1 MDWRCEW
8 CEKRHTENDPPC
20 DNCGHGTFV
29 EAGPEV
35 EEEEEVLPG
44 GTVWVCQDC
53 GRTHQRHSPPC
64 KRCGGADLERRA
76 TADVSDPMDDI
87 GTRWRDVLE
96 PRYVAGYAVVAV
108 LLGLIVASTLG
119 VITLPGV
126 GTAPDLT
133 VPDAPGE
140 AETVGNLSLSAA
152 EDAYVTQLNERRTGE
167 GADAVTRNASADEAA
182 AYYNKGLVAAAT
194 GDADQ
199 PDPDAVSRVSAGC
212 ENPVI
217 VSYRV
222 APDRTGQPVSEFDN
236 ETALATALVD
246 SYVERG
252 VSFRAAPTGIVG
264 VDIHV
269 APDDTVFVTHVLC

>member
-1 MDWRCEW
+1 M
-8 CEKRHTENDPPC
+8 
-20 DNCGHGTFV
+20 
-29 EAGPEV
+29 
-35 EEEEEVLPG
+35 
-44 GTVWVCQDC
+44 
-53 GRTHQRHSPPC
+53 
-64 KRCGGADLERRA
+64 
-76 TADVSDPMDDI
+76 
-87 GTRWRDVLE
+87 
-96 PRYVAGYAVVAV
+96 
-108 LLGLIVASTLG
+108 LGLV
-119 VITLPGV
+119 TLPGT

-140 AETVGNLSLSAA
+140 AETVGTLSLSAT
-152 EDAYVTQLNERRTGE
+152 EDAYVTALNDRRTGE

-182 AYYNKGLVAAAT
+182 AYYNKGLVDAYA
-194 GDADQ
+194 GDGDQ
-199 PDPDAVSRVSAGC
+199 PDADAVSRVSAGC
-212 ENPVI
+212 ADPVL

-222 APDRTGQPVSEFDN
+222 APDRTGQPVAEFDD